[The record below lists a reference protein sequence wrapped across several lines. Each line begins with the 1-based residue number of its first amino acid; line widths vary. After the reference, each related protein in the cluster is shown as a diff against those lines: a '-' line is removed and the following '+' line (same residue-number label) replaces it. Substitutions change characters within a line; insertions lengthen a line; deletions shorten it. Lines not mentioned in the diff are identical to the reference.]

1 MSKGISMRI
10 VFWAVVF
17 HTVICPAGGFSLNDK
32 SDLKNTIIEYRK
44 TLEAPSVEP
53 VPWEQKR
60 GLLGKLRHF
69 VAGVFEGKG
78 VERAKTLE
86 AESKTQT
93 QLALSYIAIAENLLA
108 TGKKTAAAG
117 YIDGAGK
124 LLQMRNDSH
133 AAALATYSGHLGKA
147 MEREE
152 HAAKIS
158 AEVGIYSFK
167 IANMLGG
174 DNKAVKHLLSIAGVA
189 LDTAIAGTYK
199 GSDAA
204 REEVLN
210 GAMKLVL
217 ERLLIKVQGANLPVS
232 ELQGANIPL
241 SELIKDPKK
250 FNEVVSEVISYLAQK
265 GTNAIII
272 KDGLVPV
279 VRQNLKDIGESLPKI
294 GEFADYASKPENRVE
309 PKAETAAESSE
320 IFITPVKE
328 LPPTTVIPSHEL
340 VQTHL
345 IDDGGAIIPAQEIVQ
360 EVCDVSSSSPD
371 CN

>member
-17 HTVICPAGGFSLNDK
+17 HAVICPAGGFSLNDK

-44 TLEAPSVEP
+44 TLEAPAVEP

-60 GLLGKLRHF
+60 GFLGKLRLF
-69 VAGVFEGKG
+69 VAGVFERKG
-78 VERAKTLE
+78 VEKAKTLE

-93 QLALSYIAIAENLLA
+93 QLALSYIAIAENLLS

-174 DNKAVKHLLSIAGVA
+174 DNKALKHILSIAGVA

-217 ERLLIKVQGANLPVS
+217 ERLLIK
-232 ELQGANIPL
+232 EQGANIPSAGL
-241 SELIKDPKK
+241 RGANIPLAELLKDPEK
-250 FNEVVSEVISYLAQK
+250 FNMIVSEVISYLAHEK
-265 GTNAIII
+265 TSSIV
-272 KDGLVPV
+272 KDALIPV
-279 VRQNLKDIGESLPKI
+279 VRQELKNITESLPKM
-294 GEFADYASKPENRVE
+294 GEFDDYSSKPPDKIE
-309 PKAETAAESSE
+309 PDSYREFHAH
-320 IFITPVKE
+320 E
-328 LPPTTVIPSHEL
+328 LPAPPPSTVSATMEL
-340 VQTHL
+340 VETME
-345 IDDGGAIIPAQEIVQ
+345 ITEPTPSIIITQEIVQ
-360 EVCDVSSSSPD
+360 VVCDVSSSSPD